1 MELLKVDTVEQ
12 VVQKLEEYFTDL
24 TLEGQRIHITEAL
37 GRIIY
42 EDIEAPMALPE
53 FRRSTVDGYA
63 VLAKDT
69 FGASEGLPTFLNN
82 IGKVEMGMSTELT
95 VRSGECAYVP
105 TGGMVPHGADAMVMI
120 EHAECLDELTL
131 AVYQSVAPGES
142 VMQIGEDMQVGEI
155 LFKKG
160 RKIKAQDIGALAA
173 LGIEHINVFQ
183 RPKVAVLSTGDEI
196 VDPFAKV
203 ELGQIRDINTY
214 GLSAMMEEF
223 GGDIVHRQVIQDEYS
238 LLKEKAA
245 ETLEHCDILI
255 ISGGSSVGTKDVTAK
270 VINDLGT
277 PGVFVH
283 GIAIKPGK
291 PTIIGKAKGKAVFGL
306 PGHPVS
312 AMIVCKVFLGYLL
325 NRLLYQ
331 GLGVNDGMYATAAA
345 NIHSSPGKETYQMVV
360 LESDN
365 GEYLAKPIHGK
376 SGSITLLTKA
386 DGYIRIDTNKEGVE
400 KGEKVKVVLF

>member
-12 VVQKLEEYFTDL
+12 VICKMEKYFTDL
-24 TLEGQRIHITEAL
+24 TLEGQRMHIIDAL
-37 GRIIY
+37 GRILY
-42 EDIEAPMALPE
+42 EDIKAPMALPE

-82 IGKVEMGMSTELT
+82 IGKVEMGKGTEL
-95 VRSGECAYVP
+95 VVGSGECVYVP
-105 TGGMVPHGADAMVMI
+105 TGGMIPSGADAMVMI
-120 EHAECLDELTL
+120 EHSEHLDELAL

-142 VMQIGEDMQVGEI
+142 VMQIGEDVEMGEI
-155 LFKKG
+155 LLKKG
-160 RKIKAQDIGALAA
+160 RKIKAQDIGALTA
-173 LGIEHINVFQ
+173 LGIEYITVFQ
-183 RPKVAVLSTGDEI
+183 RPKVVVLSTGDEI
-196 VDPFAKV
+196 VDPFSKV
-203 ELGQIRDINTY
+203 ELGEIRDINTY
-214 GLSAMMEEF
+214 ALSAMIEEF
-223 GGDIVHRQVIQDEYS
+223 GGDVVHRQVIQDEYN
-238 LLKEKAA
+238 LLKEKAS
-245 ETLEHCDILI
+245 EVLESCDILI

-291 PTIIGKAKGKAVFGL
+291 PTIIGKTKGKAVFGL

-312 AMIVCKVFLGYLL
+312 AIVVCKVFIGYLL
-325 NRLLYQ
+325 NRLLCQ
-331 GLGVNDGMYATAAA
+331 ESRVHSGIYATAAA

-360 LESDN
+360 LEEHN

-376 SGSITLLTKA
+376 SGAITLLTKA
-386 DGYIRIDTNKEGVE
+386 HGYICIDTNKEGVE
-400 KGEKVKVVLF
+400 KGERVRVVLF

>member
-12 VVQKLEEYFTDL
+12 VMKKMEDYFKDL
-24 TLEGQRIHITEAL
+24 VLEGQEIHIADAL
-37 GRIIY
+37 GRILY
-42 EDIEAPMALPE
+42 EDVEAPLELPE

-82 IGKVEMGMSTELT
+82 IGKVEMGKSTELI
-95 VRSGECAYVP
+95 VNSGECVYVP
-105 TGGMVPHGADAMVMI
+105 TGGMLPSGTDAMVMI
-120 EHAECLDELTL
+120 EHAEHLDELTL
-131 AVYQSVAPGES
+131 AVYQSVAPGEN
-142 VMQIGEDMQVGEI
+142 VMQVGEDIQKGEI
-155 LFKKG
+155 LLKRG

-173 LGIEHINVFQ
+173 LGIEKITVFE

-196 VDPFAKV
+196 VDPFSKV
-203 ELGQIRDINTY
+203 QLGQIRDINTY
-214 GLSAMMEEF
+214 ALSAMIEEF
-223 GGDIVHRQVIQDEYS
+223 GGEIVHRLVIQDEYNQ
-238 LLKEKAA
+238 LKEKAA
-245 ETLEHCDILI
+245 EVLKDCHVLV

-291 PTIIGKAKGKAVFGL
+291 PTIIGKTNHKAVFGL

-312 AMIVCKVFLGYLL
+312 AIIVCKVFLGYLL
-325 NRLLYQ
+325 DRLQ
-331 GLGVNDGMYATAAA
+331 AQEAGEHKTIYAAAAA
-345 NIHSSPGKETYQMVV
+345 NIHSSPGKETYQMVI
-360 LESDN
+360 LEDQN

-376 SGSITLLTKA
+376 SGAITLLTKA
-386 DGYIRIDTNKEGVE
+386 HGYIRIDTNKEGIE